1 MAIDSQLCQMETK
14 KNLRQERGRKSTC
27 RDSKLSSFLHKSD
40 NNKFVKLKSILN
52 QIITLNLLAQCKPN
66 HPGACLESA

>member
-14 KNLRQERGRKSTC
+14 KNLRQERKSTC

-66 HPGACLESA
+66 HPSACLESA